1 MNNSL
6 VKKLVVAVV
15 LSYILVFWIMPKD
28 KALTLVMRLGA
39 VMPVGHLVALGADI
53 HEVSEDGY
61 TNLMFASRHGVTEVV
76 KYLVEN
82 GLDVNA
88 TTKSGWTALMSAA
101 SAGSYYTTRYLK
113 ENGADINAASN
124 YGRTPL
130 LLAISKE
137 EWRLSDYLMDVGADV
152 NKTTD
157 YVNHSLKIA
166 LDTDKFKINKN
177 NGWTAL
183 MEASSTGNVDIMENT
198 LFHGANINKRHHDG
212 TNALFWAVKSG
223 NIDAVKFLLDKGIET
238 GNSTILKQDILSF
251 AKNVKTFESRLRE
264 KETGFETKENT
275 DAILAYLKE
284 YVGNSNNKSDNRSLI
299 LTVTTKK
306 VDNSPKPKS
315 NTGYS
320 FAEIG
325 ATMSGL
331 YWRHNHDKNVEE
343 FIKINA
349 GGSYER
355 LTYARKFNLTMGGGE
370 DSLGKLIETKTKT
383 GKFYYMFDQPSATN
397 YLTYLKNLG
406 RNLEFFSGNE
416 EDLYSDCTTVRVT
429 DGPGGR
435 KYYRLTRLSFK
446 GINDVLE
453 FDRSDIARFT
463 NRVLYEGSCSKLHD
477 SDHSYYIA
485 VDSIDIKPNLFP
497 DIYKN

>member
-1 MNNSL
+1 MAGGVVL
-6 VKKLVVAVV
+6 ITVELVVDFMDSDN
-15 LSYILVFWIMPKD
+15 LSYANGDQYVGEQKNEEPHGQGTYTYANDDQYVGEFNDGTMHGQGKYTYSDGEFYVGEFKNSSKHGHGTLIYPSGDKYIGEFKDDIIEGNGKFIM
-28 KALTLVMRLGA
+28 TNGA
-39 VMPVGHLVALGADI
+39 VHEGEYKNGMPNG
-53 HEVSEDGY
+53 
-61 TNLMFASRHGVTEVV
+61 HGVLISPDGS
-76 KYLVEN
+76 KYVGDFKNRNPNGQGVLNLANGDKYIGDFKN
-82 GLDVNA
+82 GLMHGQGVYTSA
-88 TTKSGWTALMSAA
+88 KGSTYSGDFKE
-101 SAGSYYTTRYLK
+101 GS
-113 ENGADINAASN
+113 I
-124 YGRTPL
+124 
-130 LLAISKE
+130 
-137 EWRLSDYLMDVGADV
+137 V
-152 NKTTD
+152 
-157 YVNHSLKIA
+157 
-166 LDTDKFKINKN
+166 
-177 NGWTAL
+177 
-183 MEASSTGNVDIMENT
+183 
-198 LFHGANINKRHHDG
+198 
-212 TNALFWAVKSG
+212 
-223 NIDAVKFLLDKGIET
+223 
-238 GNSTILKQDILSF
+238 
-251 AKNVKTFESRLRE
+251 
-264 KETGFETKENT
+264 
-275 DAILAYLKE
+275 
-284 YVGNSNNKSDNRSLI
+284 NSNNKSDNRSLT

-306 VDNSPKPKS
+306 VDNSPKSKS

-370 DSLGKLIETKTKT
+370 DSLGKLTETKT

-416 EDLYSDCTTVRVT
+416 EELYSDCTTVRVT

-435 KYYRLTRLSFK
+435 KYYRLTRLIFK
-446 GINDVLE
+446 GINDVRE

-477 SDHSYYIA
+477 SDHNYYIA